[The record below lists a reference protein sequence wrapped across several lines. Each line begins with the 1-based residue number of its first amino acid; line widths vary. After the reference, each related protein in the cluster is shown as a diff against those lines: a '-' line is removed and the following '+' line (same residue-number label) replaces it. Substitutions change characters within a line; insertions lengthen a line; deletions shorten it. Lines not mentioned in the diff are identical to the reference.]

1 MEIDKHDTFSRLA
14 DESVRHYGVF
24 VIIIAFFV
32 WRFLSQTVASI
43 APLLHLVANKKHD
56 FKFKNTFISFL
67 HSSLTGWGGLLCF
80 YLDPD
85 MAKDLINHHHE
96 RCYILSAISIG
107 YFLHDF
113 LDLSK
118 SKKSEWELQLH
129 HTVVLLCFG
138 SALLSKQYMGYN
150 MVAFLIE
157 INSMFLHIRSLLQV
171 CGVSKFSMAYR
182 VNSLFNIGTFIVNR
196 IMVLAWMT
204 RWIVI
209 NKDAIPLFLYT
220 LGCVGNAILTLMNSM
235 LLYRLLR
242 ADQMVL
248 THTFFGKK
256 EIIAENL
263 TPNGNINQVTS
274 SSSSLSSSTSSSTAI
289 MSTEFA
295 AEATSAANVK
305 QKDA

>member
-1 MEIDKHDTFSRLA
+1 MESNTHDMFSRLL
-14 DESVRHYGVF
+14 DVSTRHYGVF
-24 VIIIAFFV
+24 IIIAAFFV
-32 WRFLSQTVASI
+32 WSFLSQTVGSV
-43 APLLHLVANKKHD
+43 APHLHLVANKKHD

-67 HSSLTGWGGLLCF
+67 HSTLTGVGGLLCF
-80 YLDPD
+80 FLDPD

-96 RCYILSAISIG
+96 RCYILAAISIG

-113 LDLSK
+113 HDLSK
-118 SKKSEWELQLH
+118 SKKSEWELLLH

-138 SALLSKQYMGYN
+138 SALLSKQYIGYN

-204 RWIVI
+204 RWIII
-209 NKDAIPLFLYT
+209 NKDAIPLLLYT
-220 LGCVGNAILTLMNSM
+220 LGCVGNAILTVMNSM

-248 THTFFGKK
+248 TSTFFGTK
-256 EIIAENL
+256 EIISENI

-274 SSSSLSSSTSSSTAI
+274 TATTLATTKT
-289 MSTEFA
+289 MSMD
-295 AEATSAANVK
+295 SASELTHSMNLK
-305 QKDA
+305 QKDV